1 MAGRT
6 RTDILVGSEEEE
18 EEEEEDGAAAAEWD
32 ISAFG
37 TAPAEGKGT
46 VLEKLG

>member
-6 RTDILVGSEEEE
+6 RTDILVGSEEE
-18 EEEEEDGAAAAEWD
+18 DGTAAAEWD

-37 TAPAEGKGT
+37 TAPTEGKGT

>member
-6 RTDILVGSEEEE
+6 RTDILVGSD
-18 EEEEEDGAAAAEWD
+18 EEEDGTAAAEWD

>member
-6 RTDILVGSEEEE
+6 RTDILVGS

-37 TAPAEGKGT
+37 TAPTEGKGT
-46 VLEKLG
+46 VIENWG